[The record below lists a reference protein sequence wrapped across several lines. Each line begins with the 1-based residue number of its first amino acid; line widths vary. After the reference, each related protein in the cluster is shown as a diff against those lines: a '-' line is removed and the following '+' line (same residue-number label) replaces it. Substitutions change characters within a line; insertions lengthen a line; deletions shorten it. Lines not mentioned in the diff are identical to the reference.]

1 MDAIE
6 LRPNFGA
13 ASSLFSPQDLFANK
27 RAKLGEKKYGAIGRI
42 YTNFLSTVTTT
53 PKEEETSTKSD
64 AYQEVQ
70 EKHGLTVFAEGI
82 KSCLAE
88 GAKKL
93 RVGGIVRTAAIKFS
107 DAVSVSRPVE
117 VVKEEPKKAEPVT
130 PVEEPSMSR
139 TRLHEDTMPIYNEQP
154 QTASDLSSRRL
165 DSYLSKGIAPT
176 NNDQS
181 LETLAAKLDEIN
193 AIKAKASSLE
203 AEQSELLAEEEEIDR
218 KLNQAFDNADK
229 DLLSATQSLEKIV
242 ASINET
248 QGRLTEKRRML
259 EQLNKVTR

>member
-1 MDAIE
+1 
-6 LRPNFGA
+6 
-13 ASSLFSPQDLFANK
+13 
-27 RAKLGEKKYGAIGRI
+27 
-42 YTNFLSTVTTT
+42 
-53 PKEEETSTKSD
+53 
-64 AYQEVQ
+64 
-70 EKHGLTVFAEGI
+70 
-82 KSCLAE
+82 
-88 GAKKL
+88 
-93 RVGGIVRTAAIKFS
+93 
-107 DAVSVSRPVE
+107 
-117 VVKEEPKKAEPVT
+117 
-130 PVEEPSMSR
+130 MSR

-165 DSYLSKGIAPT
+165 DSYLSKGMAPT

-181 LETLAAKLDEIN
+181 LETLAAKIDEIN

-218 KLNQAFDNADK
+218 KLTQAFDNADK

>member
-6 LRPNFGA
+6 LRPNFSA

-27 RAKLGEKKYGAIGRI
+27 RAKLGEKKFGTIGRI
-42 YTNFLSTVTTT
+42 YNNFLSTAT
-53 PKEEETSTKSD
+53 KEEPVPSVD

-70 EKHGLTVFAEGI
+70 QKHGLTVFAEGI
-82 KSCLAE
+82 KNCLAE

-93 RVGGIVRTAAIKFS
+93 RVGSIVSTAAVKFS
-107 DAVSVSRPVE
+107 KAVAVSRPKEE
-117 VVKEEPKKAEPVT
+117 VALPVKEVKEEKPVVR
-130 PVEEPSMSR
+130 VEDNSMSR

-154 QTASDLSSRRL
+154 QTASDISSRRL
-165 DSYLSKGIAPT
+165 DSYLSKGMTP
-176 NNDQS
+176 NSNDQS

-218 KLNQAFDNADK
+218 KLTQAFDDADK

-248 QGRLTEKRRML
+248 QGRLSEKRRML